1 MTGPFK
7 MKGYAY
13 PGKSPTKQKSLA
25 GDAIDEKSK
34 RIFKASEK
42 HSDIGDKIE
51 FLNED
56 YFNDRIPKN
65 QYDKKMKYLRAQEK
79 QAGKYVRHLK
89 DEK

>member
-1 MTGPFK
+1 MGYN
-7 MKGYAY
+7 MKGYNY
-13 PGKSPTKQKSLA
+13 PGKSPAKQKSLTGKDKA
-25 GDAIDEKSK
+25 VFE
-34 RIFKASEK
+34 ASEK